1 MQREIESLPEAVVV
15 VITKEKKVL
24 LIQRGPDVPDA
35 GYWAPLSGK
44 IEPQE
49 DQAGAVV
56 REVREEAGLTV
67 RPVRKVWEN
76 TAASGSHKLHWW
88 LAEWVSGDP
97 DLTHERLLT
106 PAGLA
111 WTKFFALRE
120 PSMAIVSS
128 SKACSRFSDTPS
140 NQRIAGHRLALL
152 QLVIS
157 RMSGRQARTRRQF
170 HWLAYVARKSGS
182 TARWFP
188 TTRPRS
194 TS

>member
-1 MQREIESLPEAVVV
+1 MTGRFILMQREIESLPEAVVV

-97 DLTHERLLT
+97 RLD
-106 PAGLA
+106 P
-111 WTKFFALRE
+111 RE
-120 PSMAIVSS
+120 VV
-128 SKACSRFSDTPS
+128 D
-140 NQRIAGHRLALL
+140 
-152 QLVIS
+152 
-157 RMSGRQARTRRQF
+157 
-170 HWLAYVARKSGS
+170 
-182 TARWFP
+182 ARWLGVDEVLRLEGTFDGDREFFQSVFP
-188 TTRPRS
+188 LL
-194 TS
+194 